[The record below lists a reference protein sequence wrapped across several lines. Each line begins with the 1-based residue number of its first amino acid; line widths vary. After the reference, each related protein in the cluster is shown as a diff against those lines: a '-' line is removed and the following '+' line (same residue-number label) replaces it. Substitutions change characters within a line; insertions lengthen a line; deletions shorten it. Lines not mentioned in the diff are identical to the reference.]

1 MDVDRGYI
9 VTGAAGGMGSAA
21 VDIMLRRG
29 ARVLAVDHDGGLL
42 EKVSQNWNGLGG
54 EFETVVADVSSADDV
69 SGCVQRAVERFGGV
83 AGLFSIAAILGDFA
97 EVADDTEANYERV
110 MAINAKSVWLGMHY
124 ALPAMLAGGGGSI
137 VSTGSH
143 LAWHGGEKLAPYT
156 AAKHAV
162 IGLTK
167 TVALE
172 YARRGIRA
180 NVVAPASMITQMG
193 LDTEAGYNPADPAAA
208 RKMFED
214 SSPNGRIG
222 NPEEP
227 AAVGVWLLLDAPA
240 HVNGIVV
247 PVDGGRGAV

>member
-29 ARVLAVDHDGGLL
+29 AKVLAVDHDGGLL
-42 EKVSQNWNGLGG
+42 EKVSQNWTGLDG
-54 EFETVVADVSSADDV
+54 EIETVVADVSTADDV
-69 SGCVQRAVERFGGV
+69 SGCVQRATGRFGGV

-97 EVADDTEANYERV
+97 EVADDTEANYDRV

-124 ALPAMLAGGGGSI
+124 ALPVMLAGGGGSI

-162 IGLTK
+162 IGL
-167 TVALE
+167 
-172 YARRGIRA
+172 
-180 NVVAPASMITQMG
+180 
-193 LDTEAGYNPADPAAA
+193 
-208 RKMFED
+208 
-214 SSPNGRIG
+214 
-222 NPEEP
+222 
-227 AAVGVWLLLDAPA
+227 
-240 HVNGIVV
+240 
-247 PVDGGRGAV
+247 